1 MSSGPGHVER
11 AVARVIQR
19 QQRRKNRVWVEVR
32 DVARLAYDRFEPTR
46 AQEVA
51 ARRAMHAF
59 VRKHPKTYA
68 LVRGE
73 GYTLLRIVR
82 RDEQ

>member
-11 AVARVIQR
+11 AVERIVLR
-19 QQRRKNRVWVEVR
+19 QQRRKDGVWIEVW
-32 DVARLAYDRFEPTR
+32 DVARLAYGQFEPTH
-46 AQEVA
+46 AQQVA

-59 VRKHPKTYA
+59 VRKHSKTYA